1 MSLGP
6 IDQQDD
12 QEGWFKQDSYSRM
25 WTKTQLIFN
34 LIATSSLLDDYDY
47 FLLGGDDL
55 FVLIDNLKEFLASDR
70 IKSMEG
76 IVCEGSS
83 LII

>member
-1 MSLGP
+1 
-6 IDQQDD
+6 
-12 QEGWFKQDSYSRM
+12 M

-76 IVCEGSS
+76 IVCEGSF